1 MPSPRSTSPNIQYCP
16 WCPQVIAFPL
26 APNEAMSC
34 LSTLTE
40 HVMRHHL
47 GRLLDTEACIKID
60 SPHVDTHGPGDTGSG
75 GGFGKAY
82 IPDEY
87 IYAYMCPVRKVFMNV
102 YRDPM
107 DGMWYRLRLRCGCAQ
122 CVDEAGTEQIKK
134 KKKKVERNIGR
145 DALADEVYWADE
157 EDVAR
162 QKGMEQGAKGVS
174 ESGLDAKNGAGGWGG
189 NGGIPVGASAAKKG
203 GD

>member
-1 MPSPRSTSPNIQYCP
+1 MPSTGSTSPNIQYCP

-26 APNEAMSC
+26 APGETVSC

-47 GRLLDTEACIKID
+47 GRLLNNEACVKIN

-82 IPDEY
+82 IPAEY
-87 IYAYMCPVRKVFMNV
+87 IYAYMCPVRKVFVNV
-102 YRDPM
+102 YKDPM
-107 DGMWYRLRLRCGCAQ
+107 DGMWYRLRLRCGCAK
-122 CVDEAGTEQIKK
+122 CVVDEAETKHIEH
-134 KKKKVERNIGR
+134 KVERKVTR

-157 EDVAR
+157 EGDA
-162 QKGMEQGAKGVS
+162 QHKGMKQGPKGVS
-174 ESGLDAKNGAGGWGG
+174 ELALNAKNGTEGWGG
-189 NGGIPVGASAAKKG
+189 NGGIAVDVAGVRKG
-203 GD
+203 DD